1 MNSLL
6 QLLKNRR
13 PRNALNVITVF
24 LAVVSVSGYCMT
36 QIPGIAHDLFAIL
49 TYIYLL
55 LLMGGFFYVLIR
67 YPRNFYAPSEQ
78 GNGNFFGETS
88 RRKGKRTS
96 NIRDNREKKKE
107 PLCPNLEESLGENTK
122 TFEAIANK
130 ISKPSAEAKDTRK
143 LDTTTLE
150 DIAETPQNGN
160 LETEDAPI
168 NLKKNVDLESYVSE
182 TIQTGH

>member
-6 QLLKNRR
+6 QLLRNRP

-24 LAVVSVSGYCMT
+24 LAMVPVSGYYMT
-36 QIPGIAHDLFAIL
+36 QVHGIAQVLVAIF
-49 TYIYLL
+49 TFIYLL
-55 LLMGGFFYVLIR
+55 LVWGGFFYVLIR
-67 YPRNFYAPSEQ
+67 RPGNFYPPSEQ
-78 GNGNFFGETS
+78 GNWNFFGETS

-122 TFEAIANK
+122 TLEAIANK

-150 DIAETPQNGN
+150 DIAETPQNDN

-182 TIQTGH
+182 TI